1 MHPKQFC
8 MSIQDS
14 LDEQDVV
21 GRIRLELPHPS
32 SKGASWIIVEG
43 ESDEKFFSKI
53 FSGEKVNVRRSYGG
67 LSKLIH
73 IVNTLIKQTRAII
86 GIRDADFLHLD
97 DKYTP
102 IPHIFLTD
110 YHDLEM
116 MTAASDTVYESVVI
130 EYAGKEN
137 LSLLDRETILR
148 SISFIGGL
156 RWLNDRLKLRLNFQ
170 GMGLAEFYDGEHQ
183 SLNKADLLSKVQKR
197 SPDKRGNANIR
208 DIEAGIAGVTD
219 YLNLCNGHDFHKA
232 LASCIRSC
240 GRNQVHDKAIAAG
253 FRMTYRF
260 QDFQE
265 SRLYEELKEWADK
278 QSISLFSA

>member
-1 MHPKQFC
+1 
-8 MSIQDS
+8 MSIQAG

-32 SKGASWIIVEG
+32 SKGASWVIVEG

-67 LSKLIH
+67 VSQLIY
-73 IVNTLIKQTRAII
+73 IVNTLIEQTRAII
-86 GIRDADFLHLD
+86 GIRDADFLRLD

-137 LSLLDRETILR
+137 LSLLNRETILR

-156 RWLNDRLKLRLNFQ
+156 RWLNDRRKLRLNFR
-170 GMGLAEFYDGEHQ
+170 GLGLAEFYDGEHQ
-183 SLNKADLLSKVQKR
+183 SLNKAALLSKVRER

-240 GRNQVHDKAIAAG
+240 GKNQVHDKAIAAG

-278 QSISLFSA
+278 QSISLFSV

>member
-1 MHPKQFC
+1 M
-8 MSIQDS
+8 
-14 LDEQDVV
+14 
-21 GRIRLELPHPS
+21 
-32 SKGASWIIVEG
+32 EG

-67 LSKLIH
+67 VRKLIH

-86 GIRDADFLHLD
+86 GIRDADFLPLN

-102 IPHIFLTD
+102 IPNIFLTD

-183 SLNKADLLSKVQKR
+183 SLNKAALLSKVQKR

>member
-1 MHPKQFC
+1 

-32 SKGASWIIVEG
+32 SKGASWVVVEG

-67 LSKLIH
+67 VRKLIH

-86 GIRDADFLHLD
+86 GIRDADFLHLN

-102 IPHIFLTD
+102 IPNIFLTD

-116 MTAASDTVYESVVI
+116 MTAASDSVYESVVI

-137 LSLLDRETILR
+137 LSLLNRETILR

-156 RWLNDRLKLRLNFQ
+156 RWLNESLDLQLNFQ
-170 GMGLAEFYDGEHQ
+170 DLGLGKFYDGKNHYLDKTSFLYE
-183 SLNKADLLSKVQKR
+183 VRRR
-197 SPDKRGNANIR
+197 SPNKKGNVEIE
-208 DIEAGIAGVTD
+208 DIEAVIAGFTD

-240 GRNQVHDKAIAAG
+240 GKNQVHDKAIAAG

-265 SRLYEELKEWADK
+265 SRLYEELKEWAEK